1 VINEAESGRPV
12 THPTGSAP
20 FLAREPRYARDASM
34 HLNFGGTE
42 TADVS
47 AAIWLS
53 SSGDGNGLLERVGR
67 MQAYISGR
75 NVNLTFRPPNRGP
88 VRALQNFDIDIGEG
102 EFLSIV
108 GPSGC
113 GKSTFLNVLLG
124 LVKPDSGDIRM
135 DGKPITGPGTDR
147 AMVFQ
152 EFGLLPWRTVQH
164 NVELGLELKGMAAEA
179 RRKVSQPLIQ
189 MVGLTGF
196 EGHYPHELSG
206 GMKQRVGLARA
217 LATDPN
223 VLLMDEPFAAL
234 DAQTRDLMQ
243 VELLRIWQEA
253 KKTVLFVTHQIDEA
267 IYLSDRVVVMTK
279 RPGHA
284 KKIFKIGLPRP
295 RDYEMRVTPEFN
307 ELKLEIWN
315 ELKDEITV

>member
-1 VINEAESGRPV
+1 MSQIAIHDVQISYPSRSG
-12 THPTGSAP
+12 
-20 FLAREPRYARDASM
+20 
-34 HLNFGGTE
+34 
-42 TADVS
+42 
-47 AAIWLS
+47 
-53 SSGDGNGLLERVGR
+53 GDDFVAVENVDLEV
-67 MQAYISGR
+67 A
-75 NVNLTFRPPNRGP
+75 
-88 VRALQNFDIDIGEG
+88 EG
-102 EFLSIV
+102 EFVTIV

-113 GKSTFLNVLLG
+113 GKSTLLLAVDG
-124 LVKPDSGDIRM
+124 LVTPSGGEISVGGRAVD
-135 DGKPITGPGTDR
+135 GPGQDR

-164 NVELGLELKGMAAEA
+164 NVELGLELKGMAGEA
-179 RRKVSQPLIQ
+179 RRQVSQPLIE
-189 MVGLTGF
+189 MIGLAGF
-196 EGHYPHELSG
+196 EGHFPHELSG

-243 VELLRIWQEA
+243 VELLRIWQTA
-253 KKTVLFVTHQIDEA
+253 KKTLLFVTHQIDEA
-267 IYLSDRVVVMTK
+267 IYLSDRVMVMTK
-279 RPGHA
+279 RPGRA
-284 KKIFKIGLPRP
+284 KKIFKIDLPRP